1 MGFVALNNHDK
12 PELLPLGLIQPRDG
26 TAMKKTVVLVEDIA
40 DLRDKFS
47 AYVEASDDFEL
58 LASVGSVAE
67 AISAIDAVAPDVV
80 LTDLGLPDGTGHE
93 VIRHAMATRADCLVL
108 VVSAFGDERNVV
120 SSIEAGAIGYVL
132 KDAAGEAFLAAIR
145 DVAAGGAPISA
156 AIARHVLA
164 RLRASTPASPSS
176 SASAAAAGPSA
187 SPVVDAQSSIEVN
200 PEEAGKVGLT
210 ERELEVLSLTA
221 KGYNF
226 PEIGRLLGVST
237 ETVKTHIK
245 RVYQKL
251 TVHTKN
257 EAVFEAQRLGLILPP
272 KRSTE

>member
-1 MGFVALNNHDK
+1 
-12 PELLPLGLIQPRDG
+12 
-26 TAMKKTVVLVEDIA
+26 MKKTVVLVEDVDA
-40 DLRDKFS
+40 LREKFS
-47 AYVEASDDFEL
+47 AYVEASEDFDL
-58 LASVGSVAE
+58 VASVSCVAD
-67 AISAIDAVAPDVV
+67 ARAAIDAVAPDVV
-80 LTDLGLPDGTGHE
+80 LTDLGLPDGSGQE

-108 VVSAFGDERNVV
+108 VVSAFGDEMNVV

-132 KDAAGEAFLAAIR
+132 KDANGDAFLNAIR
-145 DVAAGGAPISA
+145 EVAAGGAPISA

-164 RLRASTPASPSS
+164 RLRN
-176 SASAAAAGPSA
+176 AAGAAQNNAAPSPG
-187 SPVVDAQSSIEVN
+187 SVDIEVDAEQ
-200 PEEAGKVGLT
+200 AAKVGLT
-210 ERELEVLSLTA
+210 DRELEVLSLTA

-257 EAVFEAQRLGLILPP
+257 EAVFEAQRLGLIIPP
-272 KRSTE
+272 KREK

>member
-1 MGFVALNNHDK
+1 
-12 PELLPLGLIQPRDG
+12 
-26 TAMKKTVVLVEDIA
+26 MKKTVVLVED
-40 DLRDKFS
+40 DEGLRDKFTRS
-47 AYVEASDDFEL
+47 LDASVDFEL

-67 AISAIDAVAPDVV
+67 ARAAIDAVTPDLV

-93 VIRHAMATRADCLVL
+93 VIRHAMSTRADCMVL
-108 VVSAFGDERNVV
+108 VVSAFGDEHNVV
-120 SSIEAGAIGYVL
+120 SSIESGAIGYVL
-132 KDAAGEAFLAAIR
+132 KDDTGEAFINAIR

-164 RLRASTPASPSS
+164 RLRQAKPAAPPNIGVN
-176 SASAAAAGPSA
+176 AD
-187 SPVVDAQSSIEVN
+187 VEIEVN
-200 PEEAGKVGLT
+200 AEEAQKAGLT
-210 ERELEVLSLTA
+210 DRELQVLSLTA

-237 ETVKTHIK
+237 ETIKTHIK

-257 EAVFEAQRLGLILPP
+257 EAVFEAQRLGLIQPP
-272 KRSTE
+272 KRSEE